1 MKVHGANLQISAFK
15 LWFIDMCHSV
25 VEYFAKMKHLGF
37 FVCKVIDVTG
47 ISLVNMFTRG
57 AAGFHKQVK
66 LFALCKV

>member
-1 MKVHGANLQISAFK
+1 MKVHGANLQMSAFE
-15 LWFIDMCHSV
+15 LCFLVPLFVI
-25 VEYFAKMKHLGF
+25 EYFAKMKHLGF